1 MKKQP
6 NKKQFEIDFFELMVL
21 TEACWNGGTIL
32 RSTFLDS
39 LITEHYPKM
48 NKDQR
53 KGFWTFL
60 ERHARSFFVDSQM
73 NNELRLRV
81 LARFMPEMQY
91 TVLTEINGKRETF
104 EAYLFADK
112 FWINL
117 NTFIEPK
124 YILSYENN
132 KT

>member
-1 MKKQP
+1 MKKQL
-6 NKKQFEIDFFELMVL
+6 NKKQFEIDFFELIVL

-32 RSTFLDS
+32 RATFLEM
-39 LITEHYPKM
+39 LITEHYAKM
-48 NKDQR
+48 TKQQR
-53 KGFWTFL
+53 ISFWNFL
-60 ERHARSFFVDSQM
+60 ERYSKNNYPDSQM
-73 NNELRLRV
+73 NNETRLRV

-91 TVLTEINGKRETF
+91 TVLTEINGKREAF

-124 YILSYENN
+124 YILNYERA
-132 KT
+132 